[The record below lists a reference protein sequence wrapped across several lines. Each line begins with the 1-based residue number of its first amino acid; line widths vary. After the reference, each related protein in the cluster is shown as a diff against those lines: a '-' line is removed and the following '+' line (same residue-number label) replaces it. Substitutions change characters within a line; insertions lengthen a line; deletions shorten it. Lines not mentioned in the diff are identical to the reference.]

1 MKQKNNILIYL
12 FFGIILVFLLL
23 FLLMPKRTFSQK
35 ENRVLQEMPVLKAR
49 EVTSGVFMEHTDR
62 YIADHFPF
70 RDTWIT
76 VKASCEYAAGK
87 RNSNGIYYGKD
98 GQLFPQFHSPDYSRL
113 EQKIDWIN
121 NWSASIPYPVSL
133 CLIPSASDIQKDR
146 LPSHTGSSAEEDA
159 IRFCYEKL
167 NGPQAIDLRPTLVE
181 HQNDNIYY
189 RTDHHWTSYGAK
201 LAFETL
207 QDHLYS
213 VQHFDTSTLNG
224 TTICD
229 DFYGTSYSTSGYT
242 WVHPDTI
249 ETYIDG
255 NSASVESFRS
265 GVQNEPVRTGLYD
278 GTKLNEKDKYS
289 YFLGGISPL
298 IHIQNSALPP
308 SSLLLLRDSYSDS
321 IAPFLSQ
328 AYSDIYLVD
337 LRYYKDSIQQFIQE
351 HPVNEIL
358 IMYSMKNFA
367 EDNNLGL
374 LIG

>member
-12 FFGIILVFLLL
+12 FFGIILVFLVL
-23 FLLMPKRTFSQK
+23 FLLLPKRTFSQQ
-35 ENRVLQEMPVLKAR
+35 ENRVLQEMPALNAR
-49 EVTSGVFMEHTDR
+49 EVTSGVFMEHTNR

-76 VKASCEYAAGK
+76 VKASCEYVAGK

-98 GQLFPQFHSPDYSRL
+98 GQLFPQFHPPDYSRL

-121 NWSASIPYPVSL
+121 NWSASVPYPVSL
-133 CLIPSASDIQKDR
+133 CLIPSASDIQQDR
-146 LPSHTGSSAEEDA
+146 LPTHTGSSEEEDA
-159 IRFCYEKL
+159 IQFCYEKL
-167 NGPQAIDLRPTLVE
+167 SGPQSIDLRPALIE
-181 HQNDNIYY
+181 HQNENIYY

-201 LAFETL
+201 LAFDAL
-207 QDHLYS
+207 QNHLYS
-213 VQHFDTSTLNG
+213 AHNFDTSTLIG
-224 TTICD
+224 TTVCD

-242 WVHPDTI
+242 WVNPDSI

-255 NSASVESFRS
+255 NSASVESFQT
-265 GVQNEPVRTGLYD
+265 GVQNEPVKTGLYD
-278 GTKLNEKDKYS
+278 ETKLNGKDKYS

-298 IHIQNSALPP
+298 IHIHNSALSP
-308 SSLLLLRDSYSDS
+308 SSLLLIRDSYSDS

-328 AYSDIYLVD
+328 SYSDIYLVD

-358 IMYSMKNFA
+358 VMYSMKNFA